1 MADGRIDSP
10 LMTKPQWQ
18 QALQENGF
26 SGIDILLDDH
36 EDPVSMASVIIAT
49 AVEPT
54 TPRLVTP
61 MPIKSVVF
69 VRSISSLPR
78 FDMQQLLTSQRYILN
93 S

>member
-10 LMTKPQWQ
+10 LMTKAQWQ

-49 AVEPT
+49 AIEPKVQ
-54 TPRLVTP
+54 RLVTP
-61 MPIKSVVF
+61 IPMKNVVF
-69 VRSISSLPR
+69 VRSISHISVC
-78 FDMQQLLTSQRYILN
+78 TIC
-93 S
+93 